1 MEGYILLGIIIGS
14 VLALLFWVALVIWTY
29 RDIKDRTSDLAMQ
42 ILSFLLVAGFAPLGL
57 MLYLIMRPRET
68 LDEAYGR
75 SLEEEALLRE
85 IGEDSTC
92 PSCRKFSERSF
103 LFCPYCQTRLR
114 NHCLGCGQV
123 LSLSWIACPQC
134 GMSKMAAQAA
144 NQQPTAPA
152 AYTGEGLRS
161 ESVPSPTQRP
171 PTPDQSPADGGESR
185 THIGLDCG
193 RPSSTT
199 HPWDSGQTLARAE
212 NHTSRAASTGP
223 HPTSSLDATEGP
235 FLQYP
240 AAARVAQVVEH
251 ATENRGVGGSTPP
264 PGTTFQNSTRCRTDS
279 EHRHATMGGYQLM
292 GSSSR

>member
-57 MLYLIMRPRET
+57 PLYLIMRPRET

-92 PSCRKFSERSF
+92 PSCRKFSDRTF

-114 NHCLGCGQV
+114 DHCLGCGQV

-144 NQQPTAPA
+144 HQQPTAPA
-152 AYTGEGLRS
+152 AYRGEGLQGKS
-161 ESVPSPTQRP
+161 GPSPAQRP
-171 PTPDQSPADGGESR
+171 PTPDQPPTGGGESR
-185 THIGLDCG
+185 THIGLAVD
-193 RPSSTT
+193 
-199 HPWDSGQTLARAE
+199 D
-212 NHTSRAASTGP
+212 
-223 HPTSSLDATEGP
+223 
-235 FLQYP
+235 P
-240 AAARVAQVVEH
+240 AA
-251 ATENRGVGGSTPP
+251 PP
-264 PGTTFQNSTRCRTDS
+264 TPGTANTP
-279 EHRHATMGGYQLM
+279 
-292 GSSSR
+292 

>member
-14 VLALLFWVALVIWTY
+14 VPALLFWMALVIWTY

-57 MLYLIMRPRET
+57 LLYLIMRPRET

-114 NHCLGCGQV
+114 NHCLGCGHV

-134 GMSKMAAQAA
+134 GMSKMGGSGCP
-144 NQQPTAPA
+144 PTADSP
-152 AYTGEGLRS
+152 RS
-161 ESVPSPTQRP
+161 
-171 PTPDQSPADGGESR
+171 
-185 THIGLDCG
+185 L
-193 RPSSTT
+193 
-199 HPWDSGQTLARAE
+199 
-212 NHTSRAASTGP
+212 
-223 HPTSSLDATEGP
+223 
-235 FLQYP
+235 
-240 AAARVAQVVEH
+240 
-251 ATENRGVGGSTPP
+251 
-264 PGTTFQNSTRCRTDS
+264 
-279 EHRHATMGGYQLM
+279 HR
-292 GSSSR
+292 